1 MFILNQKIIIGG
13 ERWFTPM
20 KDLKP
25 IDGLKLLVASS
36 DNDQYRSRN
45 ALIRRHIEKMDASLH
60 VGTKEFDISKVSEV
74 DSVDDLLID
83 NAARYLLK
91 DWKGLVN
98 WLMVL
103 RLHWNIRQN
112 EGSRCLSRI
121 QSCTG
126 RSLQKQPASPVVKS
140 SRSRIR

>member
-25 IDGLKLLVASS
+25 VDGLKLLVASS

-74 DSVDDLLID
+74 DSVDDLLI
-83 NAARYLLK
+83 
-91 DWKGLVN
+91 
-98 WLMVL
+98 
-103 RLHWNIRQN
+103 I
-112 EGSRCLSRI
+112 C
-121 QSCTG
+121 
-126 RSLQKQPASPVVKS
+126 
-140 SRSRIR
+140 